1 MNRNSQN
8 HFRNI
13 PDIDIKRSRFH
24 RPHTHKTTFNTGDLI
39 PFYVDE
45 ILPGD
50 TVQMNMAAAVRMAT
64 PIFPVMDNAY
74 LDTYYFYV
82 PFRLVWE
89 HFQEFM
95 GENKLTAW
103 EQPTEYEIPQI
114 EAPEGGWTEGTIAD
128 YMGIP
133 TKVDNISISSLY
145 FRRYCAIWNEW
156 FRDQNLKDAAMV
168 NLDETT
174 VTGTNSGD
182 YVTNAQLGALPLKAA
197 RFHSYFTS
205 ALPEPQK
212 GPDVPLPLGN
222 ELGLYPIITSNMHL
236 PQEWLTDQPNMQWAF
251 KNNGTGE
258 VFGNW
263 DVSIGGTI
271 NNVENIPQNSI
282 GTIRTELQTY
292 TYKEDGATKSVATS
306 VMGNNINTMPLN
318 LWADTTK
325 DINGSGVATINMLRQ
340 AFAVQ
345 RLYERDARGG
355 TRFRE
360 IMRAHFGVT
369 TPDARVQIP
378 EYLGGSRH
386 QINIDQVVQTSSTD
400 ATSPQGN
407 TSAYSLTNFAD
418 NVFTKSFVEPGILMG
433 VMCVRT
439 DEGYQQGIER
449 FWSRKSRFDF
459 YYPAL
464 ANIGE
469 QPIYNKELY
478 AQGTSEDDEVFGY
491 QEAWAD
497 YRYKP
502 NRVSGLFRS
511 NADGTLDSWHYYNDF
526 ETMPTL
532 SSEFIDEPMENLN
545 RTIAV
550 QNEPQFIADLL
561 MDGYYT
567 RPMPLY
573 SVPGLLDHN

>member
-13 PDIDIKRSRFH
+13 PDIDIQRSRFH

-114 EAPEGGWTEGTIAD
+114 KAPEGGWTEGTIAD

-133 TKVDNISISSLY
+133 TKISNISVSSLY
-145 FRRYCAIWNEW
+145 FRAYCLIWNEW

-168 NLDETT
+168 NMDETT
-174 VTGTNSGD
+174 VTGTNSGN

-212 GPDVPLPLGN
+212 GPDVYLPFGGTSGYMPVSTISSVSVTGKRASLKFNRADGQEITGTYGLGIQGENNSGTMRMSNSTSSTSLGN
-222 ELGLYPIITSNMHL
+222 SIYPSNLAVLKTNDIT
-236 PQEWLTDQPNMQWAF
+236 
-251 KNNGTGE
+251 NN
-258 VFGNW
+258 
-263 DVSIGGTI
+263 STI
-271 NNVENIPQNSI
+271 NQ
-282 GTIRTELQTY
+282 
-292 TYKEDGATKSVATS
+292 
-306 VMGNNINTMPLN
+306 
-318 LWADTTK
+318 
-325 DINGSGVATINMLRQ
+325 LRQ

-418 NVFTKSFVEPGILMG
+418 EVFTKSFVEPGILMG

-478 AQGTSEDDEVFGY
+478 AQGTSEDNEVFGY
-491 QEAWAD
+491 QEAWAE

-532 SSEFIDEPMENLN
+532 SSAFIDEPMENLN

>member
-13 PDIDIKRSRFH
+13 PDIDIQRSRFH

-114 EAPEGGWTEGTIAD
+114 QAPAGGWTEGTIAD

-133 TKVDNISISSLY
+133 TKVSNISVSSLY
-145 FRRYCAIWNEW
+145 FRAYCLIWNEW

-168 NLDETT
+168 NMDETT
-174 VTGTNSGD
+174 VTGTNSGN

-212 GPDVPLPLGN
+212 GPDIYLPFGGTSGYMPVSTISSVSVTGARASLKFNRADGQAITGTYGLGIQGEDNRGTMRMSSSTSSTTLGN
-222 ELGLYPIITSNMHL
+222 SIYPSNL
-236 PQEWLTDQPNMQWAF
+236 AVLKTNDVT
-251 KNNGTGE
+251 NN
-258 VFGNW
+258 
-263 DVSIGGTI
+263 STI
-271 NNVENIPQNSI
+271 NQ
-282 GTIRTELQTY
+282 
-292 TYKEDGATKSVATS
+292 
-306 VMGNNINTMPLN
+306 
-318 LWADTTK
+318 
-325 DINGSGVATINMLRQ
+325 LRQ

-400 ATSPQGN
+400 STSPQGN

-418 NVFTKSFVEPGILMG
+418 EVFTKSFVEPGILMG

-491 QEAWAD
+491 QEAWAE

-532 SSEFIDEPMENLN
+532 SSAFIDEPMENLN